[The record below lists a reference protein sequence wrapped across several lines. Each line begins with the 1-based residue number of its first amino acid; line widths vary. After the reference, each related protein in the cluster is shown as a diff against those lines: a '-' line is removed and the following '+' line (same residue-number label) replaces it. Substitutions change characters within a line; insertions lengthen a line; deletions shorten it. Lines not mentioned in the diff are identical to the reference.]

1 MAKSNITVLGTKE
14 LNDLFMQLPKQVK
27 KNSIWQKFWR
37 KNSKPFIDAAK
48 SNLNGL
54 TGQQNQKDVKRTE
67 QLKRSIGYFTT
78 RSSRK
83 YLGGFVGPRT
93 KGRFSD
99 KNGKSGYY
107 GAWIEYGGEVKFGG
121 RGFGKDQPFI
131 KPAWQSNYLKV
142 TQNSMND
149 AELVMAKVIKS
160 HERRLQKYGKFG
172 Y

>member
-37 KNSKPFIDAAK
+37 KNSKPFIDGAK

-78 RSSRK
+78 RAS
-83 YLGGFVGPRT
+83 
-93 KGRFSD
+93 
-99 KNGKSGYY
+99 KN
-107 GAWIEYGGEVKFGG
+107 I
-121 RGFGKDQPFI
+121 
-131 KPAWQSNYLKV
+131 
-142 TQNSMND
+142 
-149 AELVMAKVIKS
+149 
-160 HERRLQKYGKFG
+160 
-172 Y
+172 

>member
-54 TGQQNQKDVKRTE
+54 TGQQNQKDKKRTE

-78 RSSRK
+78 RASRK
-83 YLGGFVGPRT
+83 YLGGFVGQHGFR
-93 KGRFSD
+93 
-99 KNGKSGYY
+99 
-107 GAWIEYGGEVKFGG
+107 
-121 RGFGKDQPFI
+121 RG
-131 KPAWQSNYLKV
+131 L
-142 TQNSMND
+142 
-149 AELVMAKVIKS
+149 
-160 HERRLQKYGKFG
+160 
-172 Y
+172 